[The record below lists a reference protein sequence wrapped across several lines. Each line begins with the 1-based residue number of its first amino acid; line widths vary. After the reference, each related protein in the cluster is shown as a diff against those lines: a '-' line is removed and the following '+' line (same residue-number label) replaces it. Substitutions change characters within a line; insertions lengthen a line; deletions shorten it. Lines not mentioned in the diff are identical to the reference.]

1 MKKNNAKIS
10 IVLNDGTKQEF
21 QKATLSF
28 DDKLIYITIGSQY
41 YVYSWFN
48 VKRLCFN
55 EAAND

>member
-1 MKKNNAKIS
+1 MKKSNAKIS

-21 QKATLSF
+21 AKATLTF

-41 YVYSWFN
+41 YVYSWIN

-55 EAAND
+55 EVE

>member
-1 MKKNNAKIS
+1 MKKSNAKIS

-21 QKATLSF
+21 QKASLSF
-28 DDKLIYITIGSQY
+28 DDKLIYINIGTQY

-55 EAAND
+55 EAE

>member
-1 MKKNNAKIS
+1 MKKNNARIS
-10 IVLNDGTKQEF
+10 IFLNDGTRQEF
-21 QKATLSF
+21 QKANLSF

-41 YVYSWFN
+41 YVYSWLN

>member
-10 IVLNDGTKQEF
+10 IVLNDGTQQNF

-41 YVYSWFN
+41 YVYSWIN

>member
-1 MKKNNAKIS
+1 MKRNNAKIF

-21 QKATLSF
+21 SKANLTF
-28 DDKLIYITIGSQY
+28 DDKLIYITIGTQY
-41 YVYSWFN
+41 YVYSWIN

>member
-21 QKATLSF
+21 QKAALSF
-28 DDKLIYITIGSQY
+28 DDRLIYIIIGSQY
-41 YVYSWFN
+41 YVYSWIN

>member
-10 IVLNDGTKQEF
+10 IVLNDGTKQDF

-28 DDKLIYITIGSQY
+28 DDKLIYIIIGSQY
-41 YVYSWFN
+41 YVYSWIN

-55 EAAND
+55 EVE

>member
-21 QKATLSF
+21 SKANLTF
-28 DDKLIYITIGSQY
+28 DDKLIYIVIGSQY
-41 YVYSWFN
+41 YVYSWIN

-55 EAAND
+55 EVE